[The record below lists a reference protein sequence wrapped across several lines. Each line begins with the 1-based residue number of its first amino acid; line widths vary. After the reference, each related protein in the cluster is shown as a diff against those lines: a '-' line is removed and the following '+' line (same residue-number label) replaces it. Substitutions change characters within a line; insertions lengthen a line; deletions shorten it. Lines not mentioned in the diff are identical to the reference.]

1 MRRLLLGSF
10 LGVVVLSLA
19 ISTVPFALLIQSVER
34 DRLLTALERDA
45 FVLAGKAEEA
55 LESQNVTELA
65 VVRLLAQDY
74 RDAGGARVVITDERG
89 IVAVTNDPEENR
101 IGVSYL
107 TRPEIQAA
115 VSGQISTGERVSD
128 TLGLT
133 LVYVA
138 VPVFSG
144 QEVVGAVRLT
154 FDKSVIDAAVSRQL
168 AGILLID
175 LTTIGLG
182 GAIALVLSRTF
193 ARGLRELE
201 LVSRAFAAGDFSAR
215 ARPDVGPSD
224 IRALALGFN
233 AMAAKVEALVAAQK
247 RFASDASHQ
256 LRTPIT
262 ALMLRIEGLR
272 ESLKPTKKIALRFD
286 ALETEIA
293 RLNRLIDGLLA
304 LGRAGSEGVSIV
316 TVNAS
321 DVVRERVESWRSL
334 AEESELFI
342 ESDIEDGITIS
353 AADSAL
359 EHIID
364 VYLDN
369 ALSLSPRGSTIHVTL
384 NREGARVVLRVE
396 DQGPGVSPE
405 VSLRAFDRFWRG
417 ENSYE
422 GSGLG
427 LAIVRQLADASGAD
441 VALAPRQGHPSGADA
456 SASFLS
462 AE

>member
-1 MRRLLLGSF
+1 VRRLLLGSF

>member
-74 RDAGGARVVITDERG
+74 RDAGGARVVITDARG

-334 AEESELFI
+334 AEESERFI

-384 NREGARVVLRVE
+384 HREGARVVLRVE

>member
-1 MRRLLLGSF
+1 
-10 LGVVVLSLA
+10 LA

-74 RDAGGARVVITDERG
+74 RDAGGARVVITDARG

-334 AEESELFI
+334 AEESERFI

-384 NREGARVVLRVE
+384 HREGARVVLRVE

>member
-1 MRRLLLGSF
+1 
-10 LGVVVLSLA
+10 LA

-74 RDAGGARVVITDERG
+74 RDAGGARVVITDARG

>member
-1 MRRLLLGSF
+1 
-10 LGVVVLSLA
+10 LA

-74 RDAGGARVVITDERG
+74 RDAGGARVVITDARG

-384 NREGARVVLRVE
+384 HREGARVVLRVE

>member
-1 MRRLLLGSF
+1 
-10 LGVVVLSLA
+10 LA